1 MVKVEVIWS
10 NGDTSTYEVK
20 EDDLHKF
27 SDKTITVI
35 PVYRND
41 GDMGFVNATLIRYW
55 RTVEGTD
62 IDISPILP
70 Q

>member
-35 PVYRND
+35 H
-41 GDMGFVNATLIRYW
+41 
-55 RTVEGTD
+55 
-62 IDISPILP
+62 ISSPTRPSQSFLFTETTAIWDL
-70 Q
+70 